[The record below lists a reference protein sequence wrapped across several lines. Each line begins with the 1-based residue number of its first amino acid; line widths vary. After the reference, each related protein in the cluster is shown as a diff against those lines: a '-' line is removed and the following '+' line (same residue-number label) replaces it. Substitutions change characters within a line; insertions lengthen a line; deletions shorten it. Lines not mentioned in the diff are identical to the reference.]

1 MMIHVSSESS
11 MTTSKPKLVLVGSDH
26 RSTTTE
32 HDRLPAIASPHRN
45 DPHGYRLG
53 SPSADIRCTHRACA
67 FSYPHTISTVHL
79 RDFPG
84 THGCRSWRR
93 SAAGANSRQRVTPRL
108 VCCLICRPQQCI
120 FFVRVL
126 VRKFFKWRSL
136 VSLLTLIVNLAAG
149 LLVANQSCNLYP
161 DFDSFL
167 PTSHYNR
174 ASAEQ
179 IPEPDQQPASISLA
193 EWNKLRTAGM
203 LQSANLPAKRTRVS
217 MPVPTPHSGLQA
229 RNALVFLPPAGFSTP
244 RPPASSAHPDE
255 WIPRRTHAVVRG
267 KAA

>member
-1 MMIHVSSESS
+1 MVIAWALLLLTFAALIALVPSRTRTRSALFSCGIS
-11 MTTSKPKLVLVGSDH
+11 LVLTGVAVGAAL
-26 RSTTTE
+26 
-32 HDRLPAIASPHRN
+32 RLAQTPASELRPASFAASSV
-45 DPHGYRLG
+45 GL
-53 SPSADIRCTHRACA
+53 SSVL
-67 FSYPHTISTVHL
+67 IS
-79 RDFPG
+79 F
-84 THGCRSWRR
+84 
-93 SAAGANSRQRVTPRL
+93 
-108 VCCLICRPQQCI
+108 
-120 FFVRVL
+120 RVL
-126 VRKFFKWRSL
+126 VRKFFSWRSL

-167 PTSHYNR
+167 PTSHYNQ

-217 MPVPTPHSGLQA
+217 MPVPTPHSGFQA